1 MDFLD
6 DLLSEPS
13 TVKAPA
19 ANRFKPK
26 AKPKPQKGPSVTA
39 KATNEQP
46 VESSAKD
53 SASDEVF
60 QPNDIVDKQ
69 LDVPIGSSLTNNET
83 AGTKE
88 TTTFENQHLDGNLTV
103 DDKEVMDSSGAQYSE
118 TVVSKSSEV
127 EHLSIDASLRVQS
140 SENNIVQST
149 YAANLPLDMPT
160 LNASGAQ
167 NADKISSLPEIAF
180 SSASPFRPCTQTAD
194 LSMPSTYQDSGYY
207 REATVTSDAGE
218 LWISIEEG
226 AEGFS
231 CLEDGD
237 IMGETPTASGQRPV
251 KFQPKPKTQIGRKK
265 DAPQLSSENQQADGD
280 GSIYAEEPTASGLL
294 NAKLDGGFPSNPT
307 TTQPGSV
314 VYEDADSWMAQNL
327 PEQCGEQGKGMPSD
341 ALNCSDRSL
350 DGGTGSLGS
359 DATEDGYEINDG
371 ATRVRDNSNA
381 EACDQAAT
389 SGGENYLGNE
399 KSKKKRSRK
408 SKKPTSENDESGKK
422 KCKIDKVPD
431 QSTAVPPKKVPRA
444 PRRKRIVN
452 KALLEA
458 AEDELDLQKVPIR
471 DLIILADYKERQAKK
486 DAAAVQPSLVNE
498 RTDNTLSEE
507 PLYDDYGN
515 PLDYDQDGDSYDNP
529 STSAALK
536 DTSYLNYHSYMDKSK
551 TTKVRWS
558 KEETEL
564 FYQGIR
570 EFGSDF
576 LMIQKLHFPGR
587 TRHQIKLKYKKEER
601 ENPDT
606 LHAALNG
613 RAKDLSH
620 FEILAQRLQ
629 KEAAAEKE
637 AENQMSDEDN
647 PTSPAG
653 DEDNP
658 TGPAKPDE
666 ESAAADEV
674 LNTAQNGSPAKSYD
688 DEDDF
693 NWDDYKSGL

>member
-1 MDFLD
+1 
-6 DLLSEPS
+6 
-13 TVKAPA
+13 
-19 ANRFKPK
+19 
-26 AKPKPQKGPSVTA
+26 
-39 KATNEQP
+39 
-46 VESSAKD
+46 
-53 SASDEVF
+53 
-60 QPNDIVDKQ
+60 
-69 LDVPIGSSLTNNET
+69 
-83 AGTKE
+83 
-88 TTTFENQHLDGNLTV
+88 
-103 DDKEVMDSSGAQYSE
+103 
-118 TVVSKSSEV
+118 
-127 EHLSIDASLRVQS
+127 
-140 SENNIVQST
+140 
-149 YAANLPLDMPT
+149 
-160 LNASGAQ
+160 
-167 NADKISSLPEIAF
+167 
-180 SSASPFRPCTQTAD
+180 
-194 LSMPSTYQDSGYY
+194 
-207 REATVTSDAGE
+207 
-218 LWISIEEG
+218 
-226 AEGFS
+226 
-231 CLEDGD
+231 
-237 IMGETPTASGQRPV
+237 
-251 KFQPKPKTQIGRKK
+251 
-265 DAPQLSSENQQADGD
+265 
-280 GSIYAEEPTASGLL
+280 
-294 NAKLDGGFPSNPT
+294 
-307 TTQPGSV
+307 
-314 VYEDADSWMAQNL
+314 
-327 PEQCGEQGKGMPSD
+327 MPSD

-371 ATRVRDNSNA
+371 VTGVRDNSNA

-389 SGGENYLGNE
+389 SGAENNLGNE

-408 SKKPTSENDESGKK
+408 SKKPTSGNGESGKK
-422 KCKIDKVPD
+422 KCKIAKAPD
-431 QSTAVPPKKVPRA
+431 QSTGVPPKKVPRA
-444 PRRKRIVN
+444 PRRKRCVN

-471 DLIILADYKERQAKK
+471 DLIILADYRERQAKK

-507 PLYDDYGN
+507 PPYDDYGN
-515 PLDYDQDGDSYDNP
+515 PLDYDHDGDSYDNP

-536 DTSYLNYHSYMDKSK
+536 DTSYFNYHSFMDKSK

-601 ENPDT
+601 ENPET
-606 LHAALNG
+606 LHAALNS

-637 AENQMSDEDN
+637 AENRMSDEDN

-658 TGPAKPDE
+658 AGPAKPDE
-666 ESAAADEV
+666 ESVAADEV
-674 LNTAQNGSPAKSYD
+674 PNTAQNGSPAESYD
-688 DEDDF
+688 NEDDF

>member
-19 ANRFKPK
+19 TNRFKPK

-53 SASDEVF
+53 SASNEVV
-60 QPNDIVDKQ
+60 QPNDIDKQ

-83 AGTKE
+83 ARTKETSTNE
-88 TTTFENQHLDGNLTV
+88 TTTFENQHLDGNLIV
-103 DDKEVMDSSGAQYSE
+103 EAKEVMDSSGAHYSE

-127 EHLSIDASLRVQS
+127 QHMSIDASLRLQS
-140 SENNIVQST
+140 SENTIVQST
-149 YAANLPLDMPT
+149 SAANLPLDE
-160 LNASGAQ
+160 
-167 NADKISSLPEIAF
+167 ISSLPDIAF
-180 SSASPFRPCTQTAD
+180 SNASPFRPCTQTAD

-207 REATVTSDAGE
+207 KEATVTSDAGE

-237 IMGETPTASGQRPV
+237 IMGEAPTASGQRPV

-265 DAPQLSSENQQADGD
+265 DASELSPENQQMDGD
-280 GSIYAEEPTASGLL
+280 GSIYAREPTASGLS

-307 TTQPGSV
+307 TTQLGNV

-327 PEQCGEQGKGMPSD
+327 PDQCGEQGKSMPSD

-371 ATRVRDNSNA
+371 VTGVRDNSNA

-389 SGGENYLGNE
+389 SGAENNLGNE

-408 SKKPTSENDESGKK
+408 TKKPTSGNGESGKK
-422 KCKIDKVPD
+422 KSKIAKAPD
-431 QSTAVPPKKVPRA
+431 QSTGVPPKKVPRA
-444 PRRKRIVN
+444 PRRKRCVN

-471 DLIILADYKERQAKK
+471 DLIILADYRERQAKK
-486 DAAAVQPSLVNE
+486 EAAAVQPSLVNE

-507 PLYDDYGN
+507 PPYDDYGN
-515 PLDYDQDGDSYDNP
+515 PLDYDHDGDSYDNP

-536 DTSYLNYHSYMDKSK
+536 DTSYFNYHSFMDKSK

-601 ENPDT
+601 ENPET
-606 LHAALNG
+606 LHAALNS

-629 KEAAAEKE
+629 KEAAAEKV
-637 AENQMSDEDN
+637 AENRMSDEDN

-674 LNTAQNGSPAKSYD
+674 PNTAQNGSPAESYD
-688 DEDDF
+688 NEDDF